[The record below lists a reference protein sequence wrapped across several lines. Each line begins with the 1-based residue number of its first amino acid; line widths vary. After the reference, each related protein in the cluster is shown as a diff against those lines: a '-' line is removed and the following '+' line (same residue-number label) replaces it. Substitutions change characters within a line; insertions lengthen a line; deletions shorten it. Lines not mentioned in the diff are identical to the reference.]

1 MKFEPIFRISTDSYT
16 TWEEA
21 LWAFRLSREA
31 QGFAKRTI
39 DDYMCHIP
47 RFFKAHPAAWTQPAG
62 ARGELMAYL
71 AAAGTIANSTW
82 NIRLRYIKAFFS
94 WCVEEG
100 LYSRNPAQGIR
111 QRKAEPRIIRHDA
124 DTLRRLLDA
133 PDQHTYEGV
142 RDRAL
147 IHLSLD
153 CAIRPREALS
163 LVWDDVDLG
172 ERLVTVRAENAKT
185 RRTRVLPI
193 SAVTTESLGRLKI
206 RTKAKW
212 ETGHV
217 FVSSKTGKP
226 LSPSG
231 WTQRLAK
238 VYAKK
243 AGLERLSSYDLRHD
257 SALMSVRNGM
267 SSFAL
272 RQLMGHE
279 SISTTQIYVSLSEN
293 DMRAAH
299 AATGPLTTLLGD
311 KTGRASAAKRNVACP
326 ATR

>member
-1 MKFEPIFRISTDSYT
+1 
-16 TWEEA
+16 
-21 LWAFRLSREA
+21 
-31 QGFAKRTI
+31 
-39 DDYMCHIP
+39 
-47 RFFKAHPAAWTQPAG
+47 
-62 ARGELMAYL
+62 MAYL
-71 AAAGTIANSTW
+71 ASAGTIANSTW

-94 WCVEEG
+94 WCAEEG

-111 QRKAEPRIIRHDA
+111 QRKTEPRIVRHDA
-124 DTLRRLLDA
+124 ETLKRLLDA
-133 PDQHTYEGV
+133 PDRHTYEGV

-147 IHLSLD
+147 LCLSLD

-163 LVWDDVDLG
+163 LVWDDVDLDG
-172 ERLVTVRAENAKT
+172 HLVTVQARNAKT

-193 SAVTTESLGRLKI
+193 SSATTEALRRLKI

-212 ETGHV
+212 EINYVFISFRTGL
-217 FVSSKTGKP
+217 P
-226 LSPSG
+226 LSPCG
-231 WTQRLAK
+231 WTQRLTK

-243 AGLERLSSYDLRHD
+243 AGLGRLSAYDLRHA
-257 SALMSVRNGM
+257 SALMAVRNGM

-299 AATGPLTTLLGD
+299 AASGPLTTLLGD
-311 KTGRASAAKRNVACP
+311 GDKTGRPKRRA
-326 ATR
+326 

>member
-1 MKFEPIFRISTDSYT
+1 LKFEPIFRISTDSYT

-21 LWAFRLSREA
+21 LWAFRLNREA

-39 DDYMCHIP
+39 DDYVYHIP
-47 RFFKAHPAAWTQPAG
+47 RFFTAHPRAWTHPEK
-62 ARGELMAYL
+62 ARSELIAYL
-71 AAAGTIANSTW
+71 AADPTVAAATY

-111 QRKAEPRIIRHDA
+111 QRKAEPRIVQHDA
-124 DTLRRLLDA
+124 DTLKRLLDA
-133 PDQHTYEGV
+133 PDRHTYEGN

-147 IHLSLD
+147 LHLSLD

-163 LVWDDVDLG
+163 LVWDDVDLNG
-172 ERLVTVRAENAKT
+172 HLVTVRAANAKT

-212 ETGHV
+212 KADHV
-217 FVSSKTGKP
+217 FLNFKTGEP
-226 LSPSG
+226 LSPGG
-231 WTQRLAK
+231 WTQRLSKA
-238 VYAKK
+238 YAKK

-257 SALMSVRNGM
+257 SALQAVRNGM

-279 SISTTQIYVSLSEN
+279 SISTTQIYVSLSEG
-293 DMRAAH
+293 DMKTAH
-299 AATGPLTTLLGD
+299 ATSGPLTSLLGDSD
-311 KTGRASAAKRNVACP
+311 KTGRPKRCV
-326 ATR
+326 